1 MRITAAERS
10 KEKGDTDGA
19 RGSMKEMEML
29 ELYPGKYK
37 KLFRKQRKKYQ
48 QLKDKHK

>member
-10 KEKGDTDGA
+10 KEKGDNDGV
-19 RGSMKEMEML
+19 RGSTKEMEML
-29 ELYPGKYK
+29 ELHPGMHK
-37 KLFRKQRKKYQ
+37 KLFRKQRKEYQ